1 MEKEALKKILKNIK
15 DNDYAVPYGINQ
27 YDLSIDMMDNIG
39 DIDSELR
46 DDLILCI
53 LSKWI
58 IDGVLP
64 TSVVYE
70 LLMIALDEHHL
81 LNGLGEI
88 SDTVFSRTFS
98 AEIVAAIIYKHRQEK
113 FLSEIDIKKV
123 LNTVLKFYN
132 EDKDVRGFVEGK
144 GWAHG
149 AAHGA
154 DVLDELARC
163 QEVGYEE
170 LKEILY
176 SIYKK
181 VNVNHYGY
189 IHFEDERMI
198 TPVKAILERKIIPE
212 KEVGDWI
219 SNFNKIDKTGTY
231 PERLVI
237 DFNVN
242 TFLKSLY
249 FRLIYIDEYKQIANV
264 AKGVLKEISR
274 FSEC

>member
-1 MEKEALKKILKNIK
+1 MEKQVFKELLKNIK
-15 DNDYAVPYGINQ
+15 HNNYAVPSDINQ
-27 YDLSIDMMDNIG
+27 KDLSFEMMDNIG

-46 DDLILCI
+46 DDLILSI

-58 IDGVLP
+58 IDGILP

-70 LLMIALDEHHL
+70 LLMTALDEKHL
-81 LNGLGEI
+81 LNGIGDI
-88 SDTVFSRTFS
+88 SDKVFSRTFS
-98 AEIVAAIIYKHRQEK
+98 AEIVAAIIYKHRQER
-113 FLSEIDIKKV
+113 FLSENDIKKTLKV
-123 LNTVLKFYN
+123 VLKFYN
-132 EDKDVRGFVEGK
+132 EDKDVRGFVEVK

-163 QEVGYEE
+163 QEIGYEE
-170 LKEILY
+170 LKKILA

-189 IHFEDERMI
+189 IHFEDERMS
-198 TPVKAILERKIIPE
+198 TPVKAIIERKIIPA
-212 KEVGDWI
+212 KELEDWI
-219 SNFNKIDKTGTY
+219 SSFTKIEKTGTY
-231 PERLVI
+231 PEDMVI

-249 FRLIYIDEYKQIANV
+249 FRLIDIEEYKQIANRIKV
-264 AKGVLKEISR
+264 VLKEISR
-274 FSEC
+274 FSDC